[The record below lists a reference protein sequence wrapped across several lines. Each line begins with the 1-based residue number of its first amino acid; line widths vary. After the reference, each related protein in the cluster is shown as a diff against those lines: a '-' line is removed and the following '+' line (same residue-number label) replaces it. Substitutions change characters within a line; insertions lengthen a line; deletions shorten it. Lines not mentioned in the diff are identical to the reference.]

1 MGRFIDMTGQRFGII
16 TVVSRCG
23 KAKNRAILWECKC
36 DCGNTIIETRSNL
49 LAGKVTSCGCR
60 KKERIAL
67 LNYKHGQRNTRL
79 YRIWLNMKNRCN
91 NKKAERY
98 SDYGGR
104 GIRICEEWN
113 NSFEC
118 FRLWA
123 INNGYSDTLTIDRID
138 NNGDYEPNNCRWATF
153 NEQNKNR
160 RKRRW
165 YKKPA

>member
-1 MGRFIDMTGQRFGII
+1 
-16 TVVSRCG
+16 
-23 KAKNRAILWECKC
+23 
-36 DCGNTIIETRSNL
+36 
-49 LAGKVTSCGCR
+49 
-60 KKERIAL
+60 
-67 LNYKHGQRNTRL
+67 
-79 YRIWLNMKNRCN
+79 MKNRCN